1 MDRLRLGAGAGF
13 RTAVVL
19 PMLYPEASNGG
30 EELLNAAASLAQ
42 EGFIDAVEVPRPGAA
57 GIAARLTA
65 IMATAHVAVI
75 YAAAGTLL
83 GGGHDLA
90 APGERGLQVQA
101 LAREMVREAY
111 DLGAGLMVL
120 NSGPDPGPND
130 RRSAVGRLVAALRAV
145 CRYSRQEAEGRGV
158 SPLSLALEAFDRDV
172 DKMLLV
178 GPTAEAALI
187 ADEVRVDYPEFGVAL
202 DLAHL
207 VLLGEDPAQA
217 VAAAG
222 RRAIHVHLGNC
233 CLVQGSPAWGDKHPP
248 FGCPGGSVGVTEV
261 ASFIGALEAAGYFAP
276 GPDGH
281 PPYLGFEVRPLPG
294 DDPRI
299 VLAGCQR
306 VLREALANL
315 APGELAARRA
325 GG

>member
-1 MDRLRLGAGAGF
+1 MVDRLQLGTGAGF

-19 PMLYPEASNGG
+19 PMLYPEAADGG
-30 EELLNAAASLAQ
+30 EGLLNAAATLAR
-42 EGFIDAVEVPRPGAA
+42 EGFIDAVEVPRPGDA
-57 GIAARLTA
+57 GVAARLGA
-65 IMATAHVAVI
+65 LLATSHVAAI

-83 GGGHDLA
+83 GGRHDLA
-90 APGERGLQVQA
+90 APGERGLQVHA
-101 LAREMVREAY
+101 LVREMVKEAY
-111 DLGAGLMVL
+111 DLGARLMVL
-120 NSGPDPGPND
+120 NSGPDPGQND

-145 CRYSRQEAEGRGV
+145 CRFSRQEAEGRGV
-158 SPLSLALEAFDRDV
+158 LPLGLALEAFDRDV

-187 ADEVRVDYPEFGVAL
+187 ADEVRADYPEFGLAL

-207 VLLGEDPAQA
+207 VLLGEDPAQS

-233 CLVQGSPAWGDKHPP
+233 CLARGLPAWGDKHPP
-248 FGCPGGSVGVTEV
+248 FGCPGGRVGVAEV

-276 GPDGH
+276 GPDGR
-281 PPYLGFEVRPLPG
+281 PPYLGFEVKPLPG
-294 DDPRI
+294 DDPRG

-306 VLREALANL
+306 VLREALAM
-315 APGELAARRA
+315 ARRA
-325 GG
+325 G